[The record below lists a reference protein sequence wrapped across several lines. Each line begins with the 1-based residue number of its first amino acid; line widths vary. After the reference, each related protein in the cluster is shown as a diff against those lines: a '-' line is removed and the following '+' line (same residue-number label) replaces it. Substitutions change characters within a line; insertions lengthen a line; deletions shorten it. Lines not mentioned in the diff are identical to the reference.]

1 MSLDPIRLF
10 NLTIPP
16 RSLPLLARDAILYS
30 LCCGARD
37 LSFLH
42 EGDLSILPSFG
53 QNLCFNDDWIP
64 AAGIDLAKVVH
75 GGLDLRFHRP
85 MAPADRV
92 EVKSRIAGAVD
103 KGEGKPALILHV
115 SDVEVDREV
124 VFTSRSNLFVM
135 QGGGFGGS
143 QGETFEAISLPER
156 APDLTAELV
165 TDPRAPHY
173 FRLLGD
179 HNPLHILPEV
189 AQAAGFPGPIMH
201 GANTFGMICHDIV
214 ARICGSDVARLKRLT
229 ARFAGPLYP
238 GEQLEISYWRE
249 GEQDL
254 FFKVRNPER
263 DKPVLDGG
271 YAQLSM

>member
-1 MSLDPIRLF
+1 MPLDPTRLF
-10 NLTIPP
+10 ALRIPP
-16 RSLPLLARDAILYS
+16 RPLTLSAKDAILYA
-30 LCCGARD
+30 LCCGARE
-37 LSFLH
+37 LPFLY
-42 EGDLSILPSFG
+42 EGNLSILPSFG

-64 AAGIDLAKVVH
+64 TADIELAKVVH

-85 MAPADRV
+85 MAPAERV
-92 EVKSRIAGAVD
+92 EVKSRIAGVVD

-115 SDVEVDREV
+115 SDVEEDGEV
-124 VFTSRSNLFVM
+124 IFTSRSNLFVM
-135 QGGGFGGS
+135 QGGGFGGGR
-143 QGETFEAISLPER
+143 GEVFEAISLPGR

-165 TDPRAPHY
+165 TDPHAPHY

-179 HNPLHILPEV
+179 LNPLHILPEV
-189 AQAAGFPGPIMH
+189 AQAAGFPRPIMH

-214 ARICGSDVARLKRLT
+214 ARICGNDVARLKRLT
-229 ARFAGPLYP
+229 ARFSGPLYP
-238 GEQLEISYWRE
+238 GEHLEISYWRE

-263 DKPVLDGG
+263 DMPVLDGG